1 MKFAHIADCHIGG
14 WTEPKMKQLGIDAF
28 NKAVEICISE
38 KVDFVLIAGDLF
50 NTAIPQIELIRDTVS
65 ALKKLK
71 DNGIKV
77 YTIAGSHDFSP
88 SGKTMLEVLEKAGL
102 TRDVFRV
109 ENNKLMLTLHGSAK
123 ITGML
128 GRKGGLESEDYK
140 NIQTSHL
147 SNELGYKIFMF
158 HSALDELKPK
168 EMQDMDSMPASML
181 PEGFDYYAGG
191 HVHALLEMK
200 HGKGVITFPSALFPN
215 NFKELEEQGCGGF
228 FIVDEKGYK
237 RVELK
242 MKDVAA
248 LSFKA
253 DNKTAMQ
260 VQDEI
265 KEKAASI
272 DSKDK
277 IVLLRVAGT
286 LASGK
291 PSDINFKQIFEN
303 FSESYF
309 AMKNTSGLSSAEY
322 TEAVIDAKVTA
333 DEILKEQRSEIN
345 LFEKEEETVRMLL
358 SALNIEKADGE
369 KSADFEKRVIAE
381 ASSALNVSL

>member
-1 MKFAHIADCHIGG
+1 MKFAHLADCHIGG

-28 NKAVEICISE
+28 NKAVDTCISE

-102 TRDVFRV
+102 SKDVFRV
-109 ENNKLMLTLHGSAK
+109 ENNKLMFTLHGNAK
-123 ITGML
+123 IAGML

-140 NIQTSHL
+140 NIETSHL
-147 SNELGYKIFMF
+147 GNEFGYKIFMF

-168 EMQDMDSMPASML
+168 GMDNMDSMPASML

-200 HGKGVITFPSALFPN
+200 HGKGVITFPGALFPN

-228 FIVDEKGYK
+228 FIVDEKGYR

-242 MKDVAA
+242 MKDVVAM
-248 LSFKA
+248 SFNA
-253 DNKTAMQ
+253 DNKAAMQ

-265 KEKAASI
+265 KEKAAST

-286 LASGK
+286 LSSGK

-303 FSESYF
+303 FNESYF
-309 AMKNTSGLSSAEY
+309 AMKNTSGLSSVEY
-322 TEAVIDAKVTA
+322 NETAVDAKATA

-345 LFEKEEETVRMLL
+345 LFEKEEEAVRMLL

-369 KSADFEKRVIAE
+369 RGADFEKRVIAE